1 MKAYLCIDLKTFF
14 ASVECVERKL
24 DPFAVNLVVADPS
37 RGKGALCLAV
47 SPKMKEQGV
56 HNRCRIF
63 EIPDN
68 ISYITAMPRMNLYMQ
83 YSADIYGIYLK
94 YISRE
99 DIHVY
104 SIDEAF
110 LDVSEYLQMYSVSA
124 KELARMIL
132 QDIYTTTGITA
143 TVGIGT
149 NLYLAKIA
157 LDITAKH
164 AKDNMGVLDEQLYR
178 ETLWHHKPVSD
189 FWQVGRGIS
198 KRLEKYSVADMYDIA
213 HMDERILYREFGVNA
228 EYLIDHAWGREPTT
242 IKEIKAYKSKSN
254 SLSNSQILF
263 EDYNYEEAL
272 LVLKEM
278 VELNVQNLVESHR
291 VTDHIGLYIGYSAR
305 NVKATGGSRKLSN
318 VTNSY
323 AYLRNA
329 FIELYGETVNRQ
341 ELVHMLSISF
351 GNVVDEMYET
361 YDLFTDF
368 NALEKEKKLQLTLL
382 NIKHK
387 FGKNAVI
394 KGMNL
399 LNKATAISR
408 NKLVGGHNAE

>member
-1 MKAYLCIDLKTFF
+1 MKAYRCIDLKTFF

-164 AKDNMGVLDEQLYR
+164 AKDNMGILDEQLYR

-329 FIELYGETVNRQ
+329 FIKLYRETVNRQ

>member
-164 AKDNMGVLDEQLYR
+164 AKDNMGILDEQLYR

-198 KRLEKYSVADMYDIA
+198 KRLEKYSVADMYGIA

-329 FIELYGETVNRQ
+329 FIKLYRETVNRQ